1 MLPKIVISL
10 ILSVLFTSHDGI
22 NENDDV
28 VSGSHGVDD
37 VRLSFIGI
45 GDNGFELQITDSD
58 PSTTLI
64 FTPSI
69 EISVSVGERESLI
82 LDAAGRDTLPLFV
95 ADELPIRGMIDAV
108 SLPSHAPGIYPLV
121 VRAEGGEQALAPLEL
136 QAKVGC
142 TDPKYPTFMECI
154 ANCQTWELQW

>member
-1 MLPKIVISL
+1 MFPKIVISL
-10 ILSVLFTSHDGI
+10 VFSFLMANHEDHTPICDKMGESHFG
-22 NENDDV
+22 N
-28 VSGSHGVDD
+28 D

-45 GDNGFELQITDSD
+45 GDNGFELQVTDSD
-58 PSTTLI
+58 PSTELS
-64 FTPSI
+64 FSPPI
-69 EISVSVGERESLI
+69 EIWVKVGERESLI
-82 LDAAGRDTLPLFV
+82 LDAAGRDTMLLFV
-95 ADELPIRGMIDAV
+95 ADEQPIRGMIDGV

-121 VRAEGGEQALAPLEL
+121 VRAEGGNRAFDPLEL

>member
-1 MLPKIVISL
+1 MFPKIVISL
-10 ILSVLFTSHDGI
+10 IFSVLFAGHAHHTKNCDAASESHVG
-22 NENDDV
+22 NEL
-28 VSGSHGVDD
+28 
-37 VRLSFIGI
+37 RLSFVGI

-58 PSTTLI
+58 PSTARS
-64 FTPSI
+64 FSPPY
-69 EISVSVGERESLI
+69 EISVTVGERESLI
-82 LDAAGRDTLPLFV
+82 LDAAGRDTLLLFV
-95 ADELPIRGMIDAV
+95 ADETPIRGMIDGV

-121 VRAEGGEQALAPLEL
+121 VRAEAGDPALAPLEL